1 LRRFHETGE
10 YSRRPGQRR
19 RRTTTA
25 QRDRFLLLQSLR
37 HRTLTAP
44 ALQVMTLGRYQFQ
57 ISANTVRRRLAEHDL
72 RPRIPAR
79 GPQLTA
85 AHRRV
90 RLLFTQNHVDWELDQ
105 WRLVMFSDESRF
117 CLDQS
122 DRRVRVNQCSGER
135 YAQCNIIR
143 KVNFGRDGLS
153 RCHFRRSHRV
163 GGARKRNPKCGD
175 VHYQYS
181 GTSTSNLQPF
191 IGMTLF
197 LCMIMVDRT
206 LRE

>member
-1 LRRFHETGE
+1 MNPYERLSRHTTAEQCAQIVVLAEDGVNQQDIANGLDLHQSTVSRVLRRFHETGE
-10 YSRRPGQRR
+10 YSRRPGQGR

-57 ISANTVRRRLAEHDL
+57 ISANTIRRRLAEHDL

-85 AHRRV
+85 VHRRV

-105 WRLVMFSDESRF
+105 RRLVMFSDESRF

-122 DRRVRVNQCSGER
+122 DRRVRVNRCSGER
-135 YAQCNIIR
+135 YAQCNIIP
-143 KVNFGRDGLS
+143 KANFGRGS
-153 RCHFRRSHRV
+153 V
-163 GGARKRNPKCGD
+163 
-175 VHYQYS
+175 
-181 GTSTSNLQPF
+181 
-191 IGMTLF
+191 
-197 LCMIMVDRT
+197 MV
-206 LRE
+206 